1 MKRNEPEGTQIPNNP
16 HQDVQV
22 FNEDV
27 LIHGGYLYTTN
38 ASLSSR
44 LAHQRISA
52 AVLALCDFEGKRV
65 LDVGCGDGSF
75 TIELFDSAQPLW
87 IEGVDLAQNAIEL
100 GREKVNNRSISFTSA
115 SAYELPYADK
125 SYDVAH
131 IRATLHHMDYPV
143 KALREALRVASVV
156 VVAEPNGNNPGVK
169 LFERLSRYHREHNEK
184 SYSSRLL
191 NRWVEETNGV
201 IIRSKWIGLVP
212 TFCPDWLARI
222 AKFLE
227 PIVERVPLVNRF
239 GCSIYVF
246 VASGKPRERVD
257 SSNKLV

>member
-1 MKRNEPEGTQIPNNP
+1 MKRNEPEGTQIPNSL

-52 AVLALCDFEGKRV
+52 AVLGLCDFEGKRV
-65 LDVGCGDGSF
+65 LDVGCGDGAF
-75 TIELFDSAQPLW
+75 TIELFDSALPVW
-87 IEGVDLAQNAIEL
+87 IEGVDMAHHAIAL
-100 GREKVNNRSISFTSA
+100 SRQKVNDRSISFTNA
-115 SAYELPYADK
+115 SAYELPYADQ
-125 SYDVAH
+125 SFDIAH
-131 IRATLHHMDYPV
+131 IRATLHHMDQPGE
-143 KALREALRVASVV
+143 ALREALRVAAVV

-169 LFERLSRYHREHNEK
+169 LFERCSRYHREHNEK
-184 SYSSRLL
+184 SYSSLLL
-191 NRWVEETNGV
+191 NRLVRDANGIV
-201 IIRSKWIGLVP
+201 IKNKWIGLVP

-227 PIVERVPLVNRF
+227 PIMERIPLVNRF

-246 VASGKPRERVD
+246 IAKGKPHE
-257 SSNKLV
+257 KG